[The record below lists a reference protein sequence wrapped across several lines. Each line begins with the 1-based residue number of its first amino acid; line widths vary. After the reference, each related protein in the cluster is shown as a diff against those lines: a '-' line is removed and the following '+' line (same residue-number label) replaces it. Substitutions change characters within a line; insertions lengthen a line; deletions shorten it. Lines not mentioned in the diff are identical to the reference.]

1 MRGRWKRSVATT
13 ADSIVARQR
22 GRTEVARRLADTRI
36 GIEPQSSGTLHR
48 QGYLEHAQE
57 EGAAS
62 RGIERHVQ
70 VGHSLAQHVSGSA
83 VRMASVVIPPART
96 TVTRVTVTA
105 VAVAATALAVIRVLA
120 VVRVVALARTLVAL
134 VGLAAVALDRL
145 TAPIGAAAAHAI
157 VAGVAGLAEAAGTGA
172 DVVPGME
179 PEAARAT
186 ADKSNVAE
194 AQEERSTLRGMVAE
208 GVVRPADADPQVDGS
223 RRGRGNGGYSCSGR
237 SSRGGHG
244 CSG

>member
-1 MRGRWKRSVATT
+1 MRGRWKRRIATT

-22 GRTEVARRLADTRI
+22 GRTEVARRLADTGI

-62 RGIERHVQ
+62 RGIQRHVQ
-70 VGHSLAQHVSGSA
+70 VGHALAQHISGSS
-83 VRMASVVIPPART
+83 VRMASVVTSART

-120 VVRVVALARTLVAL
+120 VVRVVALARALVAL

>member
-13 ADSIVARQR
+13 ANSIVARQR
-22 GRTEVARRLADTRI
+22 GRTEVTRRLADTGIR
-36 GIEPQSSGTLHR
+36 IEPQSSGTLHR
-48 QGYLEHAQE
+48 ERYLEHAQE

-62 RGIERHVQ
+62 RGIQRHVQ
-70 VGHSLAQHVSGSA
+70 IGHSLAQHISRSS
-83 VRMASVVIPPART
+83 VRMASVVTPART

-186 ADKSNVAE
+186 ADKANVAE
-194 AQEERSTLRGMVAE
+194 AQEERSTLRGMIPE

-223 RRGRGNGGYSCSGR
+223 RRGRGNGGYRCSGR